1 MPDSPTSPSAA
12 HQYRPHESK
21 LLAFK
26 IIAVLL
32 PVVLLVF
39 LELLLR
45 LFGYGQ
51 DYRLF
56 VEDEKH
62 QDYWV
67 MNPHVSEK
75 YFTAEENATLGNQ
88 ELFKKQKDPQTFRLF
103 VLGAS
108 TAIGYPYLHNGAF
121 HRFLQYRL
129 MHTFPDKNFE
139 VINLSLTAINTY
151 TLLDFARQLVD
162 YAPDAVLIYAGHNEY
177 YGALGVG
184 ATNAIGQNPHLVRI
198 VVGLRDFRLMQLIT
212 HTVHNLQQWFSGS
225 QVDLRENLMK
235 RMAARQQ
242 IPYGS
247 EDYQSGIQQFEVNLN
262 DMLSTFEEHQIPVMI
277 SNLVSNEKDIK
288 PFISDTTRQENAAL
302 YHYELAN
309 EAYQQGHF
317 TKAKQSYVRA
327 KELDMLRFRA
337 PAAMNEIIQKLA
349 AQYGQVH
356 LIDARSAFEAHSP
369 QSIIGHETLLEHVH
383 PNLYGYALLSEAFY
397 QAMKQQ
403 HMLPPGG
410 NEMSF
415 EALRRQMPVTAID
428 SLKGTYEVM
437 ILKEGW
443 PFNEPMPPEE
453 KREKT
458 LEEKLAGGLVVRQLS
473 WAAAIN
479 ELLNHY
485 LKTEDYA
492 KALQATEALLLEY
505 PYDPAFYRQAGKL
518 AMHINY
524 NDQAVFYLKK
534 AFAMHEDFDTA
545 KNLFVTLL
553 KLDRPQEALPY
564 LTYAA
569 SVERRFSE
577 LQYFVTNLI
586 ALKAAYAKDT
596 SNVKLA
602 NQVAAAYLKFA
613 NTAAAAKYVN
623 RSLQI
628 EENNLEALE
637 MKKQVEAAK
646 P

>member
-1 MPDSPTSPSAA
+1 MPDSPISPSSN
-12 HQYRPHESK
+12 HPYQPDKSK

-32 PVVLLVF
+32 PVVFLVL

-51 DYRLF
+51 NYRLF

-62 QDYWV
+62 SGYWV

-75 YFTAEENATLGNQ
+75 YFTTAENATIGNQ
-88 ELFKKQKDPQTFRLF
+88 ERFKKQKDPQTFRIF

-121 HRFLQYRL
+121 PRWLQYRL
-129 MHTFPDKNFE
+129 MHTFPDKDFE

-151 TLLDFARQLVD
+151 TLLDFARQVVD
-162 YAPDAVLIYAGHNEY
+162 YAPDAVLVYAGHNEY

-184 ATNAIGQNPHLVRI
+184 ATNAIGQNPHLVRM
-198 VVGLRDFRLMQLIT
+198 VVGLRDFRLMQLVT
-212 HTVHNLQQWFSGS
+212 HTVRGLQQWLSDDP
-225 QVDLRENLMK
+225 VDLRENLMK

-242 IPYGS
+242 ISYGS
-247 EDYQSGIQQFEVNLN
+247 EDYQSGIHQFEVNLN
-262 DMLSTFEEHQIPVMI
+262 DMLNTFQQHQIPVLI

-288 PFISDTTRQENAAL
+288 PFISDTTGQEKSAL
-302 YHYELAN
+302 HYYQLGH
-309 EAYQQGHF
+309 EAYGQGDF
-317 TKAKQSYVRA
+317 TKAKQAYVRA

-337 PAAMNEIIQKLA
+337 PEAMNEIIENLA
-349 AQYGQVH
+349 THYGQVH
-356 LIDARSAFEAHSP
+356 LIDARSLFEAHSP
-369 QSIIGHETLLEHVH
+369 QGIIGKETLLEHVH

-410 NEMSF
+410 NEISL
-415 EALRRQMPVTAID
+415 EALRSQMPITAVD
-428 SLKGTYEVM
+428 SLKGAYEIM

-473 WAAAIN
+473 WSAAIN
-479 ELLNHY
+479 QLLSYH
-485 LKTEDYA
+485 LKTKDYA
-492 KALQATEALLLEY
+492 QALQATEALLLEY
-505 PYDPAFYRQAGKL
+505 PDDPAFYRQAGKL
-518 AMHINY
+518 ALQIDENA
-524 NDQAVFYLKK
+524 QAIFYLKK
-534 AFAMHEDFDTA
+534 AFALQEDFDTA

-553 KLDRPQEALPY
+553 KLDRPDEALPY
-564 LTYAA
+564 LNDVAR
-569 SVERRFSE
+569 VQPRFGE
-577 LQYFVTNLI
+577 LQYLVNNLI
-586 ALKAAYAKDT
+586 ALKATYAKDT
-596 SNVKLA
+596 GNSKLV
-602 NQVAAAYLKFA
+602 NQIAAAYLKFA

-623 RSLQI
+623 KSLQI
-628 EENNLEALE
+628 EEDNPEALE
-637 MKKQVEAAK
+637 MKKQIEAVK